1 MASVKSLH
9 TEGRTLQKPLV
20 KKVTQKK
27 APLGGGGGPSQS
39 SLGCA
44 ACRARTG
51 STPQITALCFASL
64 GFVHAQRCPV
74 LLRCSERMAADK
86 GIHMR

>member
-27 APLGGGGGPSQS
+27 APLGGGGGPFAEQLRLCCLQSQDRLHPTDNSTVLCLSGLCPRTKVS
-39 SLGCA
+39 SA
-44 ACRARTG
+44 T
-51 STPQITALCFASL
+51 Q
-64 GFVHAQRCPV
+64 VQ
-74 LLRCSERMAADK
+74 
-86 GIHMR
+86 